1 MDKVVTRII
10 SRGRLVCLLAAFLFL
25 GSSQLFAQETR
36 NPSINYKA
44 VPKLEEIKDHPA
56 APDFTLA
63 NPDGKKLSLKD
74 YRGKLVFLNFW
85 ATWCEFC
92 REEMPAMERLY
103 QEFKGKGFEILAVN
117 VKDKRSDALAFV
129 KKLKLSY
136 PIMMDPEGEIGLLYG
151 AFGMPT
157 TYLIDENGLVVARLW
172 GPADWYSPG
181 ARNLIKA
188 LLEQKKRPT

>member
-1 MDKVVTRII
+1 MIRILA
-10 SRGRLVCLLAAFLFL
+10 RGQLVCLLAALCL
-25 GSSQLFAQETR
+25 GSSQLFAQASR
-36 NPSINYKA
+36 SPSIDYKA

-56 APDFTLA
+56 APDFTLS
-63 NPDGKKLSLKD
+63 NPDGKKLTLKN

-92 REEMPAMERLY
+92 RDEMPAMERLY
-103 QEFKGKGFEILAVN
+103 REFKNQGFEILAVN

-151 AFGMPT
+151 AFGMPA
-157 TYLIDENGLVVARLW
+157 TYLIDEKGMVLARLW
-172 GPADWYSPG
+172 GPADWYSPA
-181 ARNLIKA
+181 ARNIIKS
-188 LLEQKKRPT
+188 LLERRQKPT

>member
-1 MDKVVTRII
+1 MIVRTI
-10 SRGRLVCLLAAFLFL
+10 SRGRLLFLLAAFLFL
-25 GSSQLFAQETR
+25 GSSQLFAQATR
-36 NPSINYKA
+36 NPSIDYKV

-63 NPDGKKLSLKD
+63 NPDGRKLSLKD
-74 YRGKLVFLNFW
+74 YRGKVVFLNFW

-92 REEMPAMERLY
+92 REEMPAMDRLY
-103 QEFKGKGFEILAVN
+103 REFKGKGFEVLAVN

-151 AFGMPT
+151 AFAMPT
-157 TYLIDENGLVVARLW
+157 TYLIDEKGMLLARLW
-172 GPADWYSPG
+172 GPADWDGPA
-181 ARNLIKA
+181 ARNLIKS
-188 LLEQKKRPT
+188 LLDRKNQPA

>member
-1 MDKVVTRII
+1 MIGII
-10 SRGRLVCLLAAFLFL
+10 SRHRLVFLLISFLCL
-25 GSSQLFAQETR
+25 GSGQLHAQATR
-36 NPSINYKA
+36 NPSIDFKA
-44 VPKLEEIKDHPA
+44 VPKLEEIKDHPV
-56 APDFTLA
+56 APDFTLS
-63 NPDGKKLSLKD
+63 NPDGKKLTLKN

-85 ATWCEFC
+85 ATWCESC

-103 QEFKGKGFEILAVN
+103 REFKGQGFEVLAVN

-151 AFGMPT
+151 AFGMPA
-157 TYLIDENGLVVARLW
+157 TYLIDEKGMVLARLW

-188 LLEQKKRPT
+188 LLDQRKRSS

>member
-1 MDKVVTRII
+1 MIEIV
-10 SRGRLVCLLAAFLFL
+10 SCGRPLILLAALFFL
-25 GSSQLFAQETR
+25 GSGPLHAQAPR
-36 NPSINYKA
+36 SPSIDYKA
-44 VPKLEEIKDHPA
+44 VPKLEEIKDYPA
-56 APDFTLA
+56 APDFTLL

-92 REEMPAMERLY
+92 RDEMPGMERLY

-129 KKLKLSY
+129 KKLKLTY
-136 PIMMDPEGEIGLLYG
+136 PILMDPEGEIGLLYG
-151 AFGMPT
+151 AFGMPA
-157 TYLIDENGLVVARLW
+157 TYLIDEKGMVLARLW

-181 ARNLIKA
+181 ARNLIKS
-188 LLEQKKRPT
+188 LLDKKNRPA

>member
-1 MDKVVTRII
+1 MVKPIF
-10 SRGRLVCLLAAFLFL
+10 RGRLFLLAAFLFL
-25 GSSQLFAQETR
+25 DSSQIHAQAAR
-36 NPSINYKA
+36 NPSIDYKA
-44 VPKLEEIKDHPA
+44 VPKLEEIKDRPA

-74 YRGKLVFLNFW
+74 YRGKLVFVNFW

-129 KKLKLSY
+129 KKLKLTY

-157 TYLIDENGLVVARLW
+157 TYLIDEKGMVLARLW

-181 ARNLIKA
+181 ARNLIKS
-188 LLEQKKRPT
+188 LLERRQRPT

>member
-1 MDKVVTRII
+1 LAENLL
-10 SRGRLVCLLAAFLFL
+10 RGRLLFLLAAFLFL
-25 GSSQLFAQETR
+25 GSGQLCAQATR
-36 NPSINYKA
+36 NPSIDYK
-44 VPKLEEIKDHPA
+44 VIPKLEEIKDHPA

-63 NPDGKKLSLKD
+63 SPDGKKLSLKD

-92 REEMPAMERLY
+92 REEMPSMERLY
-103 QEFKGKGFEILAVN
+103 QEFKGKGFEVVAVN

-136 PIMMDPEGEIGLLYG
+136 PIMMDPEGEIELLYG

-157 TYLIDENGLVVARLW
+157 TYLIDDKGTLLARM
-172 GPADWYSPG
+172 
-181 ARNLIKA
+181 
-188 LLEQKKRPT
+188 

>member
-1 MDKVVTRII
+1 MIRIL
-10 SRGRLVCLLAAFLFL
+10 SRGRLVCLLAALCL
-25 GSSQLFAQETR
+25 GSGQLHAQTAR
-36 NPSINYKA
+36 TPPIDYKA

-92 REEMPAMERLY
+92 RDEMPAMERLY
-103 QEFKGKGFEILAVN
+103 REFKGKGFEVLAVN

-129 KKLKLSY
+129 KKLKLTY

-151 AFGMPT
+151 AFGMPA
-157 TYLIDENGLVVARLW
+157 TYLIDEKGMVLARLW
-172 GPADWYSPG
+172 GPADWYSPA
-181 ARNLIKA
+181 ARNLIKT
-188 LLEQKKRPT
+188 LLERRQRPT